1 MSNEDSPEKI
11 AQLEQSVRLLRD
23 QVDALQ
29 IAAAEKKTPWYRQ
42 MPSLAGLVAL
52 LLSISTAIYSGV
64 QGRKQDVQK
73 KQESLRTIVSSLIDL
88 SGEQQTRLN
97 SVEAQK
103 LSTQEREFIGGMIN
117 NKRMILAEAADN
129 IVREIPH
136 DVSSS
141 EYNVL
146 ATDKLGNG
154 GAAKAEEYLRNA
166 VEVSEEALARM
177 IALRSLAMF
186 YAQRGPFYSIAEAR
200 KKFQE
205 AVDVIRGEP
214 RDDATAYT
222 VGFTWEMWGTA
233 EFMNN
238 FPQAGQ
244 EKIAQARR
252 YYSDL
257 SAGNP
262 LRNWALLFLETRM
275 RYYRGAAAPTPPALG
290 PLTPPSVP
298 PAPTFPIPSQSPG
311 MTQPDD
317 G

>member
-1 MSNEDSPEKI
+1 MPTDSERL
-11 AQLEQSVRLLRD
+11 AQLDQAVRLLRD
-23 QVDALQ
+23 QVDVLQ
-29 IAAAEKKTPWYRQ
+29 LAAAEKKTPWYRQ
-42 MPSLAGLVAL
+42 MPSLAGLIAL

-73 KQESLRTIVSSLIDL
+73 KQESLRGIVSSLIDL
-88 SGEQQTRLN
+88 SGEQQTRLA
-97 SVEAQK
+97 SAEAQK

-117 NKRMILAEAADN
+117 NRRMILAEAADN
-129 IVREIPH
+129 IVREIPQ

-146 ATDKLGNG
+146 ATDKLANG
-154 GAAKAEEYLRNA
+154 GTAKAEEYLRNA
-166 VEVSEEALARM
+166 VGVSQEPLAKM

-186 YAQRGPFYSIAEAR
+186 YAQRGPFQSIDEAR
-200 KKFQE
+200 KRFQE
-205 AVDVIRGEP
+205 AVDVLPGEP

-233 EFMNN
+233 EYMNN
-238 FPQAGQ
+238 FPQAGE
-244 EKIAQARR
+244 EKIANARH

-262 LRNWALLFLETRM
+262 VRNWALLFLDTRM
-275 RYYRGAAAPTPPALG
+275 QYYERGTASPPPPALG
-290 PLTPPSVP
+290 PVP

-311 MTQPDD
+311 MTQPED